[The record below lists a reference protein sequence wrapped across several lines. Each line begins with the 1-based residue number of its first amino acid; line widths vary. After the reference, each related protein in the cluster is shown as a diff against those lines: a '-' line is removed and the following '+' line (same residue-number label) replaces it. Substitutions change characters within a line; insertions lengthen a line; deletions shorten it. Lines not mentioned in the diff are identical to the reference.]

1 MCASCRPAPL
11 AAAGRSDSASARSA
25 VSAALLALSMLV
37 AMLLAQSNLASG
49 DQTVLY
55 ALPMLIAAHRYS
67 PRFVAL
73 LALLCIGLD
82 RVVGWRFHG
91 LNYAW
96 TLPDLL
102 LVCIGLLAVELASQR
117 QQTAARAQEA
127 ELAMRQLQHQAW
139 HDALT
144 GLPNRACFLD
154 HLRAALE
161 QSLGAAGE
169 PFGVL
174 FIDCDGFKRVND
186 AHGHALGDQL
196 LHAIG
201 ERLHGCLG
209 EHDLA
214 ARLGGDEFAVLMRPL
229 PDGARAEQVARQ
241 VGERLA
247 EPFAIAGARISVT
260 ASIGWAHSAAG
271 YARPEAV
278 LHDADLG
285 MYEAKRRARRDAA
298 RC

>member
-1 MCASCRPAPL
+1 MEDAP
-11 AAAGRSDSASARSA
+11 SRSA
-25 VSAALLALSMLV
+25 VNAALLALSMLV
-37 AMLLAQSNLASG
+37 AMLLAQSNWASN

-55 ALPMLIAAHRYS
+55 ALPMLIAAHRYP
-67 PRFVAL
+67 PRFVGL

-82 RVVGWRFHG
+82 RVVSWRFHG
-91 LNYAW
+91 LNNAW
-96 TLPDLL
+96 TLADLL

-144 GLPNRACFLD
+144 GLPNRAYFLD

-161 QSLGAAGE
+161 RSHGATSR

-186 AHGHALGDQL
+186 AHGHAIGDELLRSLG
-196 LHAIG
+196 A
-201 ERLHGCLG
+201 RLQGCLS
-209 EHDLA
+209 EHDIA
-214 ARLGGDEFAVLMRPL
+214 ARLGGDEFAVLLQPL
-229 PDGARAEQVARQ
+229 PDGAQAEQAAHQIAQRM
-241 VGERLA
+241 A
-247 EPFAIAGARISVT
+247 EPFTISGAFVSIT
-260 ASIGWAHSAAG
+260 ASIGWAQSSVG
-271 YARPEAV
+271 YARPEDV

>member
-1 MCASCRPAPL
+1 MCASCRLALP
-11 AAAGRSDSASARSA
+11 AAAGRTDGAPSRSA
-25 VSAALLALSMLV
+25 VNAALLALSMLV
-37 AMLLAQSNLASG
+37 AIVLAQSNWASS

-55 ALPMLIAAHRYS
+55 ALPMLIAAHRYP
-67 PRFVAL
+67 PRFVGL

-82 RVVGWRFHG
+82 RVVSWRFYGVNH
-91 LNYAW
+91 AW
-96 TLPDLL
+96 TLADLL
-102 LVCIGLLAVELASQR
+102 LVCIGLLAVELALQR

-127 ELAMRQLQHQAW
+127 ERAMRQLQHQAW
-139 HDALT
+139 HDTLT

-161 QSLGAAGE
+161 RSQGATGQ

-186 AHGHALGDQL
+186 AHGHILGDQL
-196 LHAIG
+196 LRCLG
-201 ERLHGCLG
+201 ERLQGCLG

-214 ARLGGDEFAVLMRPL
+214 ARLGGDEFAVLLRPL
-229 PDGARAEQVARQ
+229 PDGARAAQAAGQVA
-241 VGERLA
+241 ERLA
-247 EPFAIAGARISVT
+247 EPFTISGALVCIT
-260 ASIGWAHSAAG
+260 ASIGWAQSAAG
-271 YARPEAV
+271 YARPEDV

-285 MYEAKRRARRDAA
+285 MYKAKRRARRDAA